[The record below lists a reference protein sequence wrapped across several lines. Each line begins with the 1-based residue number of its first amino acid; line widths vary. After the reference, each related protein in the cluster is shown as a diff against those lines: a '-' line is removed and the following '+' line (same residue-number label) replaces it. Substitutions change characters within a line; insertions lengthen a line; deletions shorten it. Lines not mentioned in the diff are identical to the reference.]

1 MKTDPANR
9 NSRSKNAL
17 LVVAK
22 RPQPGETKTRLTPPL
37 SDEQASLLYEHFLKD
52 TLVLVRQVVGV
63 QPVLAYLPANGETYF
78 CSIAPDFERLLQ
90 TGSNLGERLDH
101 ALTHYL
107 ERGFQKAVIMDS
119 DSPTLPVCYL
129 EAAFDVLDDGADVAL
144 GPCEDGGYYLIG
156 LKRPAPRL
164 LREVQMSTPNV
175 TADTLALADK
185 LRLKV
190 TLLPEWYDVDDATA
204 LMRLNKELMV
214 APPGIAI
221 HTREFIRQLP
231 LRDPK

>member
-1 MKTDPANR
+1 MKIDPANR
-9 NSRSKNAL
+9 NSRSKDAL

-22 RPQPGETKTRLTPPL
+22 RPQPGETKTRLAPPL
-37 SDEQASLLYEHFLKD
+37 SEEQASLLYEHFLKD
-52 TLVLVRQVVGV
+52 TLVLVRQVAEVR
-63 QPVLAYLPANGETYF
+63 PVIAYLPATEEAYF
-78 CSIAPDFERLLQ
+78 CRIAPDFERLLQ

-119 DSPTLPVCYL
+119 DSPTLPACYL
-129 EAAFDVLDDGADVAL
+129 KAAFEVLDSGADVAL

-164 LREVQMSTPNV
+164 LREVQMSTPSV

-190 TLLPEWYDVDDATA
+190 ALLPEWYDIDDAAA
-204 LMRLNKELMV
+204 LVRLNKELKDT
-214 APPGIAI
+214 PPGIAI
-221 HTREFIRQLP
+221 HTREFIRHLP
-231 LRDPK
+231 LRDFK